1 MIVYN
6 IKLTSR
12 YRRENRTKRNRRA
25 GNRRAYTRKE
35 YKFNSKKEIFV
46 IILPII
52 MEFYQIIYNINYNN
66 KEHKKIQ
73 RMIQTKNINFNTIQ
87 QHILYKYIEKNIIK
101 NDN

>member
-52 MEFYQIIYNINYNN
+52 MEFY
-66 KEHKKIQ
+66 
-73 RMIQTKNINFNTIQ
+73 
-87 QHILYKYIEKNIIK
+87 
-101 NDN
+101 